1 MHLLMGI
8 WWRKRLSSILP
19 ILLQALGNFEAY
31 EPHEKQ
37 ECVIDDFL
45 LVLRSLEIEKCK
57 MPEQRCLL
65 L

>member
-1 MHLLMGI
+1 MSI

-19 ILLQALGNFEAY
+19 IFHQALGNFEAY

-57 MPEQRCLL
+57 MPEERCLL